1 MSSLLALTPQRP
13 SLSALPTRIV
23 LAPGRND
30 ALTQAEIAEIAR
42 RLVHA
47 VSKAERDHLLAI
59 ALTHAA
65 RRAGGGLTEPI
76 GTTLGGMLKGLEAY
90 EAADPRAYATA
101 VRFVRLAGEAARAA
115 VLHPAATPRSTA
127 ASALATAAT
136 RHAPHLLPA
145 LATHREARAAR
156 WTRNADGVIV
166 VHLAASPPRE
176 LELEE
181 FGYDP
186 ETEYFLGRVIHSVA
200 KSASSAVKA
209 VSRVADKVGSA
220 VGGIPIVGDIAR
232 GALGAARLSLG
243 TGALAI
249 DAGVRVAKGENL
261 GSALKHAVGGQ
272 IGAVRDQLKLAEMVA
287 PFVPGIGSGVAAAL
301 GAANAL
307 AAGKP
312 ITEAVLAAA
321 RSSLPGGA
329 VAQAAFDVAL
339 NLAKGQNIA
348 DAALSAA
355 RNRLPGGPAARAA
368 FDAAVALG
376 KGKRLQDVAFAAA
389 GKLLPPSPY
398 AADALSFAQRVTNGQ
413 NIQHA
418 ALSVVGRSAL
428 RKLGNNPALRNLPS
442 PAAIRNLPGQAAMR
456 AVRPALRQATY
467 RSAMKVPAAARAALR
482 GAQMH
487 R

>member
-1 MSSLLALTPQRP
+1 VRAT
-13 SLSALPTRIV
+13 
-23 LAPGRND
+23 
-30 ALTQAEIAEIAR
+30 
-42 RLVHA
+42 
-47 VSKAERDHLLAI
+47 SKAERDHLLAI

-76 GTTLGGMLKGLEAY
+76 GMTLGSALKGLQAH

-101 VRFVRLAGEAARAA
+101 SRLVRLAGEAARGA

-127 ASALATAAT
+127 ATALATAAT
-136 RHAPHLLPA
+136 LRAPHLLPA

-156 WTRNADGVIV
+156 WTRNADGVLVI
-166 VHLAASPPRE
+166 HLAASPPRE
-176 LELEE
+176 LEFEE
-181 FGYDP
+181 FEYDP
-186 ETEYFLGRVIHSVA
+186 EMEYFLGSVIHSVA
-200 KSASSAVKA
+200 KSASNAVKA
-209 VSRVADKVGSA
+209 VSRVADKIGGV
-220 VGGIPIVGDIAR
+220 VGGIPVVGDIAR

-243 TGALAI
+243 PAALAI
-249 DAGVRVAKGENL
+249 DAGVRVAKGENV
-261 GSALKHAVGGQ
+261 GAALKHAVGGQ

-312 ITEAVLAAA
+312 ITEAILAAA

-348 DAALSAA
+348 DAALAAA
-355 RNRLPGGPAARAA
+355 RDRLPGGPAARAA

-398 AADALSFAQRVTNGQ
+398 ATDALSFVQRVANGQ

-428 RKLGNNPALRNLPS
+428 RKLGNYPAIPNLPG
-442 PAAIRNLPGQAAMR
+442 PAAMRNLPGPAAMR
-456 AVRPALRQATY
+456 AVRPALRQAAY
-467 RSAMKVPAAARAALR
+467 RPAMKAPAAARAALR
-482 GAQMH
+482 FA
-487 R
+487 RPS